1 MAGNGPSPNPDA
13 RRRQTHPNSS
23 TFGWV
28 ELPSEGRQGPPPDL
42 PEPAPWLAK
51 LDGWPVATRAEWKR
65 LWSTP
70 QASQWDP
77 TGISL
82 HQWATQH
89 AFTQINGPT
98 AAGLA
103 ELRQIED
110 RHGLSPRALIQLRWR
125 ITTQPP
131 EVEAAPPTKRSRS
144 KATDR
149 RRRILKIVE
158 GGADASPE
166 A

>member
-1 MAGNGPSPNPDA
+1 MAGVGQAPKPDA
-13 RRRQTHPNSS
+13 DRIRRNAP

-65 LWSTP
+65 MWSTP

-82 HQWATQH
+82 HEWATQH
-89 AFTQINGPT
+89 AFIQINGPT

-103 ELRQIED
+103 ELRQIAD
-110 RHGLSPRALIQLRWR
+110 RHGLSPRALLQLRWR
-125 ITTQPP
+125 ISTQPA
-131 EVEAAPPTKRSRS
+131 EASPTPAPTKRSRS

-149 RRRILKIVE
+149 KARILKIIE

-166 A
+166 G